1 MEAEYPHESLAL
13 DEIALGEP
21 SFWSM
26 PPEVRDGAFKSL
38 RRERPLAHFAEWDM
52 RQVSAFAPPP
62 GAGFWAVTRHAD
74 VAAVSRNPEAFR
86 SGQGA
91 VTVLDLPPELLDFFS
106 GMVATD
112 DPRHA
117 RLRRIVSSA
126 FTPRR
131 VREIEEDVQRLA
143 TEIVSAVAPSD
154 ECDFATDVAT
164 PLPLRVIC
172 TMMGVPRSQE
182 DAVLRCTNIVSA
194 DTDDEY
200 LAPGADPV
208 LALVEA
214 AGELS
219 AMMDE
224 IGARRAEEPQ
234 DDLVTAL
241 VTANVDGESLT
252 SRELS
257 SLFITLLIAG
267 SETTRSAIS
276 HALWALTEHPAQREI
291 WLSDLQGVT
300 PTAVE
305 EIVRWAT
312 PVVWMRRTVAE
323 PVELCGRTLEV
334 GEKVLMYY
342 ASANRDEAV
351 FSDPY
356 RFDLR
361 RSPNPHVGFGAGGAH
376 FCLGAHLARREIG
389 VMWNELLRR
398 LPDIRATAPPELL
411 RSSFLHGVKHLPCV
425 WTPPGKGT

>member
-1 MEAEYPHESLAL
+1 VEAAYPQETLTI
-13 DEIALGEP
+13 DQIELGDP
-21 SFWSM
+21 SFWEQ
-26 PPEVRDGAFKSL
+26 PTEVRAGAFKLL
-38 RRERPLAHFAEWDM
+38 RRERPLAHFDEWDM
-52 RQVSAFAPPP
+52 RQRSAFAPPP

-74 VAAVSRNPEAFR
+74 VTAVSRNPAVFR

-106 GMVATD
+106 GMIATD

-143 TEIVSAVAPSD
+143 TEIVSQIAPSGT
-154 ECDFATDVAT
+154 CDFTTDVAT

-172 TMMGVPRSQE
+172 SMMGVPRSE
-182 DAVLRCTNIVSA
+182 EAAVLRCTNIISA
-194 DTDDEY
+194 DNDDEY
-200 LAPGADPV
+200 FAPGEDPV
-208 LALVEA
+208 LALVTA

-219 AMMDE
+219 AIMDE
-224 IGARRAEEPQ
+224 IGGRRAEDPQ

-241 VTANVDGESLT
+241 VTANLDGESLT
-252 SRELS
+252 RRELS

-276 HALWALTEHPAQREI
+276 DGLWAITEHPEAREV
-291 WLSDLQGVT
+291 WLSDLDGVT
-300 PTAVE
+300 PSAVE

-312 PVVWMRRTVAE
+312 PVVWMRRTLAE
-323 PVELCGRTLEV
+323 QAKLGDQLLDP

-342 ASANRDEAV
+342 ASANRDETV
-351 FSDPY
+351 FEDPY
-356 RFDLR
+356 RFDVR
-361 RSPNPHVGFGAGGAH
+361 RSPNPHVGFGAGGVH

-398 LPDIRATAPPELL
+398 LPDIRATAPPDLL
-411 RSSFLHGVKHLPCV
+411 RSSFLHAAKHLPCE
-425 WTPPGKGT
+425 WTPPREVA

>member
-1 MEAEYPHESLAL
+1 MEIAYPHETLML
-13 DEIALGEP
+13 DEIELGDP
-21 SFWSM
+21 SFWEQ

-38 RRERPLAHFAEWDM
+38 RRERPLAHFDEWDM
-52 RQVSAFAPPP
+52 RRRSAFAPPP

-74 VAAVSRNPEAFR
+74 VTAVSRNPAVFR

-106 GMVATD
+106 GMIATD

-131 VREIEEDVQRLA
+131 VREVEDHVQRLA
-143 TEIVSAVAPSD
+143 TDIVSEIGPSGT
-154 ECDFATDVAT
+154 CDFATDVAT

-172 TMMGVPRSQE
+172 SMMGVPRSE
-182 DAVLRCTNIVSA
+182 EAAVLRCTKIISA
-194 DTDDEY
+194 DNDDEY
-200 LAPGADPV
+200 FAPGEDPV
-208 LALVEA
+208 LALVNA

-219 AMMDE
+219 AIMDE
-224 IGARRAEEPQ
+224 IGARRADDPQ

-252 SRELS
+252 RRELS

-267 SETTRSAIS
+267 SETTRSAIA
-276 HALWALTEHPAQREI
+276 HGLWALTEHPQQREV
-291 WLSDLQGVT
+291 WLSDLDGVT

-312 PVVWMRRTVAE
+312 PVVWMRRTLAE
-323 PVELCGRTLEV
+323 RAQLGDQILDA

-351 FSDPY
+351 FEDPY
-356 RFDLR
+356 RFDVR
-361 RSPNPHVGFGAGGAH
+361 RSPNPHVGFGAGGVH

-398 LPDIRATAPPELL
+398 LPDIRATAPPVLL
-411 RSSFLHGVKHLPCV
+411 RSSFLHAVKHLRCE
-425 WTPPGKGT
+425 WTPPREGP